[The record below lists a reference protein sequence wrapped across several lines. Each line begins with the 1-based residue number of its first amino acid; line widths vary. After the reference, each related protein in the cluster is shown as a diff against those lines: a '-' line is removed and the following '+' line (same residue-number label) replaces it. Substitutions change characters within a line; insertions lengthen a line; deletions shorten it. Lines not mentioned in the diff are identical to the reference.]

1 MCSTQFFSIAKEG
14 VERAQPYSR
23 SDKWVL
29 CLSAKGVLSLANF
42 YLETKGFSE
51 SEEREGSE

>member
-1 MCSTQFFSIAKEG
+1 MLYSVLLYSQRRSG
-14 VERAQPYSR
+14 ERAQPYSR